1 MDPDTIRAAIEALKN
16 QDADAA
22 LQILEDMLASAAGAA
37 PKSESSEGAG
47 DAADAPPEEQ
57 LAMNA
62 LATEAISLTG
72 RTGAGEA
79 LVALRAVFAEREAAA
94 QRAREEAA
102 ARDLSSRRELVGELV
117 QLRAETPATAWE
129 DADKRIPSKRLAAM
143 PLDELRGHVAAL
155 RAAYGKQ
162 VSGGAVQ
169 PPARAEDSGLTPAE
183 QAIMAKLP
191 EDKRE
196 EYRQLRLRADRGI
209 NRRAS

>member
-37 PKSESSEGAG
+37 PKTEPSEGAG

-129 DADKRIPSKRLAAM
+129 DADKRIPCKRLAAM
-143 PLDELRGHVAAL
+143 PLDELRGHVVAL
-155 RAAYGKQ
+155 RAAYGRA
-162 VSGGAVQ
+162 SGAVQ
-169 PPARAEDSGLTPAE
+169 PPARSEDSGLTPAD

-191 EDKRE
+191 EDKRD
-196 EYRQLRLRADRGI
+196 EYRRLRLRADRGI
-209 NRRAS
+209 TRRAS